1 MVKEVEVT
9 TTVELNKQ
17 DVVTVAMA
25 KIESHVRKRVREAKQ
40 KISELDKLIGEKQ
53 LLVET
58 ESERIIPA
66 PMLARRR
73 KMEKGVRDAGFK
85 DIVYRINSEQFE
97 NTKTNRYTASINKE
111 TDRGISH
118 AIVLEIEIKDFN
130 KSQSNAIDDIAK
142 MRKQKSDLADEAVR
156 WKSKLSDM
164 AAVERQ
170 MRAKVVE
177 SELEKTKDGKALIA
191 ILTKDYEE
199 TINLLEM

>member
-1 MVKEVEVT
+1 MNELEVT

-25 KIESHVRKRVREAKQ
+25 KIESHIRKRVREAKK

-53 LLVET
+53 LFIET

-66 PMLARRR
+66 PMLAKRK
-73 KMEKGVRDAGFK
+73 KMERGVRDAGFK
-85 DIVYRINSEQFE
+85 DIVYRINFEQFE
-97 NTKTNRYTASINKE
+97 NSKTNRYTASIMKGTE
-111 TDRGISH
+111 DRISH
-118 AIVLEIEIKDFN
+118 VIVLETEVKDFN

-142 MRKQKSDLADEAVR
+142 MRKQKSDLADEAVK